1 MRNNGIHI
9 GAWLGRFKRALPALF
24 AAGAGMFVNS
34 FVMDAQYARPAITRG
49 VDIQQK
55 LNSQIPLDL
64 VFKDETGQTVP
75 LRTYFGDKPV
85 ILSLVYFRCRSV
97 CPMSMRET
105 TLSLNRLPLK
115 PGTDYN
121 VLVVSFDPSD
131 TPAMAADKKAEVAV
145 DFHKA
150 GFGDGFHFLT
160 GSKDAIDKLTDAV
173 GWRAVWDP
181 QTHQFAH
188 AAGIMVATPEGK
200 LSRYFYGIAYASPD
214 IRMALVEA
222 AKHKIGSPAD
232 YILLFCFHYDATQGK
247 YTLAVNNLL
256 KVGGALTLIGL
267 AWLLYYLM
275 RNEKKHK
282 SETDWK
288 KVPHV
293 G

>member
-1 MRNNGIHI
+1 MRSSCYRW
-9 GAWLGRFKRALPALF
+9 ASF
-24 AAGAGMFVNS
+24 AGFVIAAT
-34 FVMDAQYARPAITRG
+34 VCQAQYARPAIARG
-49 VDIQQK
+49 VDLKQK

-64 VFKDETGQTVP
+64 VFKDETGQAVP

-85 ILSLVYFRCRSV
+85 LLSLVYFKCGSV

-105 TLSLNRLPLK
+105 TLALSRLPLK

-121 VLVVSFDPSD
+121 VLIVSFDPKD
-131 TPAMAADKKAEVAV
+131 TPAAAAEQKLEYSQ

-160 GSKDAIDKLTDAV
+160 GSQDSIAKLTDAV
-173 GWRAVWDP
+173 GWKYVWDER
-181 QTHQFAH
+181 TKQFAH
-188 AAGIMVATPEGK
+188 AAGIMIATPEGK
-200 LSRYFYGIAYASPD
+200 LSRYIYGIAYASQD

-232 YILLFCFHYDATQGK
+232 YILLFCFHWDEQQGK
-247 YTLAVNNLL
+247 YTLAITNILKLAAGLTVLL
-256 KVGGALTLIGL
+256 LGGLIFMF
-267 AWLLYYLM
+267 M
-275 RNEKKHK
+275 RTEKKQK
-282 SETDWK
+282 QLSQTNWK